1 MASYTDPPEEGRPR
15 REFTVAGIFVALA
28 VITLYLPAG
37 IQNQVSAGLQ
47 ATILRPFL
55 MTKEALGQ
63 SRLRAENALFLNAQL
78 DSLAGVIAGRA
89 PLAQENRHLQDL
101 LGLVEKAPTIF
112 VAANAFRSGTAGSES
127 MFLLDAG
134 SDQGIQQGDP
144 VLVRGGSIGLV
155 GVIQQVRGGI
165 SIGSDWSH
173 PEFRASAM
181 SEDGVVYGF
190 VRTARGDFREEDRLF
205 MDGIPFHEELEVGT
219 LITTSGLGGIFPRGV
234 PIGEVGGLRG
244 AEERWSRSY
253 WLRPVVAPGSITH
266 VLVAVG
272 GELTDEA
279 MELLRGQGETSPD
292 SLAGGESSLGSDDG
306 GTGA

>member
-1 MASYTDPPEEGRPR
+1 MASYTDPPEEDRPR
-15 REFTVAGIFVALA
+15 REFTVAGIFVVLA

-55 MTKEALGQ
+55 MTKEALGR
-63 SRLRAENALFLNAQL
+63 SRLRAEDALFLNAQL
-78 DSLAGVIAGRA
+78 DSLAGVIVGRA

-144 VLVRGGSIGLV
+144 VLVRSGSIGLV

-190 VRTARGDFREEDRLF
+190 VRTGRGVFREEDRLF

-234 PIGEVGGLRG
+234 PIGEVDALRG

-253 WLRPVVAPGSITH
+253 WLRPVVATGSITH

-272 GELTDEA
+272 GGLTDEA
-279 MELLRGQGETSPD
+279 MELLLGKEEISPD
-292 SLAGGESSLGSDDG
+292 SLSGGESSPGSDDG

>member
-15 REFTVAGIFVALA
+15 RELTVAGLFVVLA
-28 VITLYLPAG
+28 AITLYLPAS
-37 IQNQVSAGLQ
+37 IQNTVSAGLQ

-63 SRLRAENALFLNAQL
+63 ARLRAESALLLNAQL
-78 DSLAGVIAGRA
+78 DSLADEIAGRA
-89 PLAQENRHLQDL
+89 SPEEENRRLRDL
-101 LGLVEKAPTIF
+101 LGLAERAPSVF

-134 SDQGIQQGDP
+134 SDQGIRQGDP
-144 VLVRGGSIGLV
+144 VLARTGRIGLV

-165 SIGSDWSH
+165 SIGLDWSH

-181 SEDGVVYGF
+181 SEDGRVFGF
-190 VRTARGDFREEDRLF
+190 VRPARGEFREEDRLLIE
-205 MDGIPFHEELEVGT
+205 GIPFHEELGEGT

-234 PIGEVGGLRG
+234 PIGEVEAPEGVEGK
-244 AEERWSRSY
+244 WSRSY
-253 WLRPVVAPGSITH
+253 SLRPVVATGSITH

-272 GELTDEA
+272 GGLTEEA
-279 MELLRGQGETSPD
+279 VELLRGEAGISPD
-292 SLAGGESSLGSDDG
+292 SLPGAESGQGSDEG
-306 GTGA
+306 GTGT